1 MKNNMK
7 KKVQSCGIIRRREAE
22 EYQATSTV
30 PVSRNQPT
38 TAALA
43 GGEL

>member
-7 KKVQSCGIIRRREAE
+7 KKVQSCGIRRREAE
-22 EYQATSTV
+22 DQATSIV
-30 PVSRNQPT
+30 PVSCNQPT

-43 GGEL
+43 GGEC